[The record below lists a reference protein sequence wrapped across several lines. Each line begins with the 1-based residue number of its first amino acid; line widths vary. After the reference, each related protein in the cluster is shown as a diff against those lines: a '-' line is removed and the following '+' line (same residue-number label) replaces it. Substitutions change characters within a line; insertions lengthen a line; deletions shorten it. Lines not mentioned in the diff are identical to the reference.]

1 MLGLV
6 ELEEVKALEF
16 LEEGQQQNDLCCPHV
31 LHGRALHIFFY
42 YTRIVEKFPVGG
54 LYT

>member
-1 MLGLV
+1 MLGTV

-31 LHGRALHIFFY
+31 LHGRGCHYSSALFY
-42 YTRIVEKFPVGG
+42 FPQ
-54 LYT
+54 